1 MVYICWHFPQLCRYF
16 SDCNHYDCAHVLTVK
31 YLKIHGFSENL
42 RIIISSYA
50 NDISLS
56 IARDMKNVR
65 DSVAL
70 YNYLFTCFNVLTI
83 KLQINLFSLG
93 WGDKIFQEKKPKN
106 IWTLWHS
113 IAKIIFIFP
122 KQYRNCLFYFLNSLT
137 KMDYTSF
144 TDMIDNF

>member
-93 WGDKIFQEKKPKN
+93 WGDKIFQEKKPKTYGLYGIRLQKLYLYSPN
-106 IWTLWHS
+106 S
-113 IAKIIFIFP
+113 IGIVYFI
-122 KQYRNCLFYFLNSLT
+122 S
-137 KMDYTSF
+137 
-144 TDMIDNF
+144 